1 MATKYS
7 VNIFTV
13 IVILIVLVLFLTT
26 PVSAFDAR
34 SDNAINVSKG
44 EVINDDL
51 YIGANT
57 ITIDGT
63 VGGDIWA
70 GARTIFISGPV
81 KGSIMAVAQTII
93 ISGDIEHAI
102 RVAGEKINISGNVAG
117 DLFVAGSEINIENT
131 AHIKGDILLG
141 AGVINIDGIVD
152 GDIKGGGDK
161 IIISNEVGGDINL
174 EVNVLTILSTADIK
188 GSLTYTGE
196 NRAVIQTGAQ
206 IAGTTIHK
214 LPEAEKEQSKTF
226 PLALFSSIKT
236 KFIGFLMALITG
248 LLIILIAPKRLLSI
262 AESIHTRPGPS
273 AGWGS
278 LILFITPIAA
288 IIVCITIIGLPVGLI
303 ALALW
308 GMAMYLAQIPFSLF
322 LGQWIISHFGEVKNS
337 RGFLIGAL
345 AVGLLTIRLLTLIP
359 YVGFFII
366 LAVTL
371 FGLGAIVVNA
381 RKQIAESSE
390 TATD

>member
-1 MATKYS
+1 MTTKYFA
-7 VNIFTV
+7 NIFTA
-13 IVILIVLVLFLTT
+13 IVMLIILILSFTT
-26 PVSAFDAR
+26 PVFAFDAR
-34 SDNAINVSKG
+34 SDNAVNVSEG

-81 KGSIMAVAQTII
+81 KGSVMAVAQTIN
-93 ISGDIEHAI
+93 ISGDIDHAI
-102 RVAGEKINISGNVAG
+102 RVVGEKINISGNIAG

-152 GDIKGGGDK
+152 GDIRGGGDK

-174 EVNVLTILSTADIK
+174 EVNELTILSTADIK

-196 NRAVIQTGAQ
+196 KRAIIQTGAQ
-206 IAGTTIHK
+206 IAGTTTHK

-236 KFIGFLMALITG
+236 KFIGFLMALIAG
-248 LLIILIAPKRLLSI
+248 LLIILIAPKRLTSI

-273 AGWGS
+273 VGWGS

-308 GMAMYLAQIPFSLF
+308 GIAIYLAQIPFSLF
-322 LGQWIISHFGEVKNS
+322 LGQWIISHFGEVKDS
-337 RGFLIGAL
+337 KGFMIGAL
-345 AVGLLTIRLLTLIP
+345 AVGLFTIKLLTLIP
-359 YVGFFII
+359 YFGFFIV
-366 LAVTL
+366 LTVTL

-381 RKQIAESSE
+381 RKQGTEASE
-390 TATD
+390 IATD